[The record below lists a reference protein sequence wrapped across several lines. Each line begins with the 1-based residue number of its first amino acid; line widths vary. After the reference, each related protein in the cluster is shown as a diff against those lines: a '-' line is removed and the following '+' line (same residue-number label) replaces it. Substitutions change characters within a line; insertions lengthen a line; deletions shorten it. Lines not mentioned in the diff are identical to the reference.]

1 MHPKFPMPPEP
12 GIASFILRGYAAPI
26 VALAALAIV
35 AGIVAGPAVW

>member
-1 MHPKFPMPPEP
+1 MHPKYPMPPEP
-12 GIASFILRGYAAPI
+12 GIAGFILRGYAAQI